1 MKLTHRVRRSNL
13 SGQAAPLLIMLH
25 GFGSNEADLLGL
37 APYLDPRF
45 TIVSVRAPYTLS
57 YGSYAWFELQ
67 FSPLGQVIG
76 RDMQQAELSRAT
88 LIEFIGEAMQAYD
101 TDPKQVYLMGFSQGA
116 MMSAYVAL
124 TQPALLTGAV
134 LMSGSILPEWQP
146 APAAALTLQN
156 LPMLVVH
163 GTEDAILPIEH
174 GRNSRA
180 KLAALGVPLEY
191 HEYDMGHTIS
201 EESLSDID
209 VWLTNRIVVSG

>member
-13 SGQAAPLLIMLH
+13 SGQPAPLLIMLH
-25 GFGSNEADLLGL
+25 GFGSNESDLLGL

-45 TIVSVRAPYTLS
+45 TIVSVRAPYSLG
-57 YGSYAWFELQ
+57 YNSYAWFELQ

-88 LIEFIGEAMQAYD
+88 LGEFIGEATQAYNA
-101 TDPKQVYLMGFSQGA
+101 DPKQVYLMGFSQGA

-124 TQPALLTGAV
+124 TQPDLLAGAV
-134 LMSGSILPEWQP
+134 LMSGSVLPEWQP
-146 APAAALTLQN
+146 APAAALTLKN

-163 GTEDAILPIEH
+163 GIEDAILPIEH

-180 KLAALGVPLEY
+180 KLSALGVPLEY
-191 HEYDMGHTIS
+191 HEYDMAHTIS

-209 VWLTNRIVVSG
+209 VWLTNRLADSG